1 LRESGYEQPPGVGI
15 RKNTAVFMISNF
27 PKRRGV
33 GKYIHLCGK
42 GTIMAGLPL
51 AFNIVFG
58 SA

>member
-1 LRESGYEQPPGVGI
+1 
-15 RKNTAVFMISNF
+15 MISSF

-33 GKYIHLCGK
+33 GKYIH
-42 GTIMAGLPL
+42 TFPANVRSMAGLPL